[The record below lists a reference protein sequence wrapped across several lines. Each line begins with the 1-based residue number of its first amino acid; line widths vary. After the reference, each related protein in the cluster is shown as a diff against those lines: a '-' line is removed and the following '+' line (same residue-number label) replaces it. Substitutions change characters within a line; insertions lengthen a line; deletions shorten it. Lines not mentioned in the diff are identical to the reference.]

1 MLFLGGFKVKMNFSF
16 NKLALLLAIPFL
28 FAFVLGPSLKVS
40 AFDLFGR
47 TCNKNSVEGGNG
59 KQSSVCEANN
69 KSKNSNGKDNV
80 VLDSINKAVNIV
92 AVVTGMMAVIMIIIA
107 GFTYATAGGNAEET
121 KNARNR
127 ILWSAI
133 GLAIISLAW
142 TITRFITNEVL

>member
-1 MLFLGGFKVKMNFSF
+1 MNFSL
-16 NKLALLLAIPFL
+16 NKRALLLAIPFL
-28 FAFVLGPSLKVS
+28 VAFVLGPSLKVS

-47 TCNKNSVEGGNG
+47 TCNKSSVEGGNG
-59 KQSSVCEANN
+59 KQSSVCEASN
-69 KSKNSNGKDNV
+69 KSKNSDGNNNV
-80 VLDSINKAVNIV
+80 VLKTLNKAVNIV

-127 ILWSAI
+127 ILWAAI

-142 TITRFITNEVL
+142 TITRFITDKVL